1 MPVEMLR
8 PPLPSGRTRMPF
20 AKQDPLLRV
29 RSNSLRR
36 IPLAEWAVAAPT
48 KRHRRS
54 VDAVPPQRLSDE
66 LDLWTPRSDDDGA
79 QAITWSHDP
88 DDDLI

>member
-1 MPVEMLR
+1 M
-8 PPLPSGRTRMPF
+8 RMPI
-20 AKQDPLLRV
+20 AERV
-29 RSNSLRR
+29 
-36 IPLAEWAVAAPT
+36 VAAVT

-54 VDAVPPQRLSDE
+54 VDAVPPQPLSDE
-66 LDLWTPRSDDDGA
+66 LDLWTPRSEDDGA